1 MNTIKLGIDSEV
13 DVKPCVATIGFFDG
27 VHRGHKYLIDHVRA
41 EAAEDGLESM
51 VITFDRHPRQVL
63 HSDYVPQLLSTTES
77 KLILFALTKVDNAVL
92 LHFDKQ
98 MAAFTAK
105 EFMEKILR
113 DKLNV
118 KKLVIGYD
126 HRFGHDRAEGFDE
139 YVRYGR
145 ELGIEVVRN
154 NAFELNGVKVSS
166 SVVRSFLQ
174 EGEIELANN
183 CLGYPYIIT
192 GEVVEGEQNG
202 RKIGYPTANLDTKES
217 HQLIPAAGVYAVKVR
232 LNGTMSWRPAMMN
245 IGSRPTFNGKG
256 NTIEINIFNFDDDIY
271 GQQLQVAFIHRIRE
285 EQKFS
290 SPEALAEQLAED
302 RRMVEKQFRKEI
314 DDE

>member
-1 MNTIKLGIDSEV
+1 
-13 DVKPCVATIGFFDG
+13 
-27 VHRGHKYLIDHVRA
+27 
-41 EAAEDGLESM
+41 
-51 VITFDRHPRQVL
+51 
-63 HSDYVPQLLSTTES
+63 
-77 KLILFALTKVDNAVL
+77 
-92 LHFDKQ
+92 

>member
-27 VHRGHKYLIDHVRA
+27 VHRGHKYLIDHVKA

>member
-41 EAAEDGLESM
+41 EATEDGLESM

>member
-154 NAFELNGVKVSS
+154 NAFELNGVRVSS